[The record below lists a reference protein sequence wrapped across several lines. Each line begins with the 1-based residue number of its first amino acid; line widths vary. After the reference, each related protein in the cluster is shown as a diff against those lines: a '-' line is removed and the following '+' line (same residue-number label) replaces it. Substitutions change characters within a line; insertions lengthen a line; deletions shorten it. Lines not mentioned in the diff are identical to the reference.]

1 MRYVIIYSFFFIF
14 INSCTVEVAR
24 EAAKA
29 IKSIDATIKPEED
42 IRKKSLYNEESKDIE
57 IQKKLIFKNLIG
69 KNQSQIISMLGKP
82 NLIRQDGKTFLM
94 RFNSQKCIA
103 YTYFKN
109 KDDFSHVSYFELR
122 DINGKLLRSK
132 TEIDNC
138 FDKIINS

>member
-42 IRKKSLYNEESKDIE
+42 INEKSLYNEESKVIE
-57 IQKKLIFKNLIG
+57 IQKKLISTNLIG
-69 KNQSQIISMLGKP
+69 KDQSQIISMLGEP
-82 NLIRQDGKTFLM
+82 SLIRRDGKTFLM
-94 RFNSQKCIA
+94 RFNDQKCIA

-109 KDDFSHVSYFELR
+109 KDNFSQVSYFELR
-122 DINGKLLRSK
+122 YTNGNLLK
-132 TEIDNC
+132 TKSEIDKC